1 MKKAIVLL
9 LSFVLIL
16 SACSNSSD
24 DDDDEK
30 RTKKSNQNTNSEV
43 LNTTKEVLEYS
54 YTKNDIHQMNG
65 YEDAIAKELRDRLS
79 DQNQSYDNTEVKKS
93 VEDLKLYKQTNT
105 KKLEVVYII
114 KVKSVNDTQKNIDYN
129 EHFGKINYKKEDEKF
144 KINNMKEIT
153 NQPYE

>member
-16 SACSNSSD
+16 SACSNSSDD

-79 DQNQSYDNTEVKKS
+79 DQNQSYDNTEVKK
-93 VEDLKLYKQTNT
+93 V
-105 KKLEVVYII
+105 
-114 KVKSVNDTQKNIDYN
+114 
-129 EHFGKINYKKEDEKF
+129 
-144 KINNMKEIT
+144 
-153 NQPYE
+153 

>member
-1 MKKAIVLL
+1 MKKVIVLL

-24 DDDDEK
+24 DDEK
-30 RTKKSNQNTNSEV
+30 KTKKSNQNTNSNV
-43 LNTTKEVLEYS
+43 LNITKEVLEYS

-79 DQNQSYDNTEVKKS
+79 NQNQSYDNTEVKKS
-93 VEDLKLYKQTNT
+93 VEDLKLYKQTDT

-129 EHFGKINYKKEDEKF
+129 EHFGKINYKKEDNKF
-144 KINNMKEIT
+144 KINNMREIT